1 MILPPF
7 KLHRPESVEKALLIA
22 GDCGSDCDYIAGGT
36 DLLPNYKNRLNAR
49 RNVISLG
56 RVTSLSGTLHQTEDG
71 RLAVGAMC
79 RLVDLESDPRVAS
92 DLPGLHEAVTQVA
105 TPLVRM
111 SGTLGGNQLV
121 ETRCYYFNQTW
132 DWRASKGFCMKADGD
147 VCLVVP
153 QKETCYAI
161 YAGDT
166 APVLQTLGASYL
178 LIGFDGE
185 REIPAGEFYRPDG
198 IRKNV
203 LTRGEI
209 LAAILFP
216 REAAGA
222 KSGYMKLRLRD
233 SFDFP
238 DMGVAASLWED
249 GGKVVDLRI
258 SVTAVSMTPTLY
270 PEVTDS
276 LKGQPVTRDLVD
288 HVAEEVRKRSMP
300 VRNVMFPPSYR
311 KRMVGVYTRRLLERL
326 TGLGPREG

>member
-7 KLHRPESVEKALLIA
+7 RLHRPDTVEKALLMA
-22 GDCGSDCDYIAGGT
+22 GDCGNDCDYIAGGT
-36 DLLPNYKNRLNAR
+36 DLLPNYKNRLNPR
-49 RNVISLG
+49 RDVISLG
-56 RVTSLSGTLHQTEDG
+56 RVRSLARSLHETEDG

-79 RLVDLESDPRVAS
+79 TLVDLERDARVVS
-92 DLPGLHEAVTQVA
+92 DLPGLHEALTQVA
-105 TPLVRM
+105 TPLIRM
-111 SGTLGGNQLV
+111 SGTIGGNQLV
-121 ETRCYYFNQTW
+121 ETRCYYFNQTF

-153 QKETCYAI
+153 QKDLCYAI

-185 REIPAGEFYRPDG
+185 REVSAEEFYRPDG

-216 REAAGA
+216 PEAARA
-222 KSGYMKLRLRD
+222 RSGYTKLRLRD

-238 DMGVAASLWED
+238 DMGVAASLWEED
-249 GGKVVDLRI
+249 GKIVDLRV
-258 SVTAVSMTPTLY
+258 SVTAVSMTPTLF
-270 PEVTDS
+270 PEVTNS
-276 LKGQPVTRDLVD
+276 LKGQPLSRDLVE

-300 VRNVMFPPSYR
+300 VRNVLFPPNYR
-311 KRMVGVYTRRLLERL
+311 KRMVGVYTRRLLERI
-326 TGLGPREG
+326 TGLGPRES

>member
-7 KLHRPESVEKALLIA
+7 RLHRPETVEKALLIA
-22 GDCGSDCDYIAGGT
+22 GDCGNDCDYVAGGT
-36 DLLPNYKNRLNAR
+36 DLLPNYKNRLNPR
-49 RNVISLG
+49 RDVISLG
-56 RVTSLSGTLHQTEDG
+56 RVTSLSRSLHETEDG
-71 RLAVGAMC
+71 RFAVGAMC
-79 RLVDLESDPRVAS
+79 RLVDLERDRRVAE
-92 DLPGLHEAVTQVA
+92 DLPGLHEALTQVA
-105 TPLVRM
+105 TPLIRV
-111 SGTLGGNQLV
+111 SGTIGGNQLV
-121 ETRCYYFNQTW
+121 ETRCYYFNQGF

-153 QKETCYAI
+153 QKEICYAI

-166 APVLQTLGASYL
+166 APVLQVLGASYL

-185 REIPAGEFYRPDG
+185 REIPAEDFYRPDG

-209 LAAILFP
+209 LAAILMP
-216 REAAGA
+216 ARAAQA
-222 KSGYMKLRLRD
+222 KSGYAKLRLRD

-238 DMGVAASLWED
+238 DMGVAAALWEED
-249 GGKVVDLRI
+249 GRVVDLRV
-258 SVTAVSMTPTLY
+258 SVTAVSMTPTLF

-276 LKGQPVTRDLVD
+276 LKGQPLNRDLVE

-300 VRNVMFPPSYR
+300 VRNVLFPPAYR

-326 TGLGPREG
+326 AGLGPRGG

>member
-7 KLHRPESVEKALLIA
+7 RLHRPETVEQALLIA
-22 GDCGSDCDYIAGGT
+22 GDCGNDCDYVAGGT
-36 DLLPNYKNRLNAR
+36 DLLPNYKNRLNHR
-49 RNVISLG
+49 RDVISLG
-56 RVTSLSGTLHQTEDG
+56 RVASLSRSLHETEDG

-79 RLVDLESDPRVAS
+79 RLVDLERDPKVVE
-92 DLPGLHEAVTQVA
+92 DLPGLHEALTQIA
-105 TPLVRM
+105 TPLIRV
-111 SGTLGGNQLV
+111 SGTIGGNQLV
-121 ETRCYYFNQTW
+121 ETRCYYFNQSF

-153 QKETCYAI
+153 QKEICYAI

-166 APVLQTLGASYL
+166 APVLQTLGASYV
-178 LIGFDGE
+178 LIGYDGE
-185 REIPAGEFYRPDG
+185 REVAAEDFYRPDG

-216 REAAGA
+216 ARAAKA
-222 KSGYMKLRLRD
+222 KSGYVKLRLRD

-238 DMGVAASLWED
+238 DMGVAASLWEED
-249 GGKVVDLRI
+249 GRVVDLRV
-258 SVTAVSMTPTLY
+258 SVTAVSMTPTLF

-276 LKGQPVTRDLVD
+276 LKGQPVGRDLVE

-300 VRNVMFPPSYR
+300 VRNVLFPPAYR
-311 KRMVGVYTRRLLERL
+311 KRMVGVFTRRLLERL
-326 TGLGPREG
+326 AGLGPRGG